1 MLIRIALLMILLC
14 LPLFLLAKML
24 LIFTFIIFAAFAT
37 QLAAF
42 LLLAAFGVLIF
53 AGLFAIFQRGWR
65 VTRDYFSAEQ
75 RENRQFLFVKNTH
88 SNQKRL
94 FHFQRLQVDY
104 FKERQRKSI
113 LEKNNQQQINTLS
126 KAIERDLQR
135 IKHTLSKDHFSQL
148 HAENRRYR
156 VQQNEQAL
164 LELHHKIANITGK

>member
-1 MLIRIALLMILLC
+1 MLIRIALWMMLLC

-24 LIFTFIIFAAFAT
+24 LVFTFIILAAFAT

-42 LLLAAFGVLIF
+42 LLLAAFGVLIL
-53 AGLFAIFQRGWR
+53 AGLFGILQRSWHMI
-65 VTRDYFSAEQ
+65 RDYFSAQQ
-75 RENRQFLFVKNTH
+75 RENRHVLFVKNTH

-94 FHFQRLQVDY
+94 FHFQRLQINY

-113 LEKNNQQQINTLS
+113 LEKNNQQHINALS
-126 KAIERDLQR
+126 KAIEQDLQN
-135 IKHTLSKDHFSQL
+135 IKHALSKDHFSQL

-164 LELHHKIANITGK
+164 LKLHHKIANITGK